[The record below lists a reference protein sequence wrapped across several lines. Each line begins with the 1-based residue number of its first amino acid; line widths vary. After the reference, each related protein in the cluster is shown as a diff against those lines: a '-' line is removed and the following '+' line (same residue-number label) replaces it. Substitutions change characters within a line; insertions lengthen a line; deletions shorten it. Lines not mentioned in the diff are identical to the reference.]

1 MDMIDKYII
10 ELGETLIATYY
21 LNNIMGRYYS
31 SDYTNVTIYEGNGD
45 KIISNE
51 IPGIIHD
58 ILISFKLYDTGPRK
72 PKRKEKEYKS
82 TDALDI
88 LVTSFNTDNVY
99 SISYDINSMGTYIY
113 DCYGNLIFQ
122 YGSWEDF
129 AQQLL
134 KNLKFKRKKYRP
146 KKKIEKDPFY
156 IRTSLSG
163 TSFSLPG
170 TTTSSWTTS

>member
-1 MDMIDKYII
+1 MDLIEEYLK
-10 ELGETLIATYY
+10 ELGETLMATYY
-21 LNNIMGRYYS
+21 LNNIMERYYS
-31 SDYTNVTIYEGNGD
+31 NDYTKVTIYEGNGD
-45 KIISNE
+45 QIISNE
-51 IPGIIHD
+51 IPDIIHD

-122 YGSWEDF
+122 FGSWEDF

-134 KNLKFKRKKYRP
+134 KNLKFKRKKI
-146 KKKIEKDPFY
+146 KTIEKDPFS
-156 IRTSLSG
+156 IRTSLNG

>member
-1 MDMIDKYII
+1 MDLIEKYLI
-10 ELGETLIATYY
+10 ELGETLIATHYF
-21 LNNIMGRYYS
+21 NNIMGRYYS

-45 KIISNE
+45 KIISNG

-72 PKRKEKEYKS
+72 PRGKEKEYKS

-88 LVTSFNTDNVY
+88 LITSFNTDNVY
-99 SISYDINSMGTYIY
+99 SISYEINSIGTYIY
-113 DCYGNLIFQ
+113 DCYGNLIFH

-134 KNLKFKRKKYRP
+134 KNLKLKRKKI
-146 KKKIEKDPFY
+146 KTIEKDPFG
-156 IRTSLSG
+156 IRDSLSG

-170 TTTSSWTTS
+170 TTSSWTTS